1 MRQRSWLPNSFRLTK
16 RTICWLVLLFLL
28 WSNLAAAADTV
39 TDINNQIQDK
49 QQRLT
54 ELKKQIEAY
63 QNAIVTKQIQ
73 ASTLKKQL
81 SVLDDKTAKAELD
94 IKANELKLNTA
105 TLQIQ
110 AVTLDIGR
118 RNQEIS
124 DKKSQIAELLRQ
136 INQADRWSM
145 LEIFVLNSSLGQFFE
160 QLAYLEALQGK
171 LQQNINDMQKLK
183 TELERHQQD
192 LALLRTELVRQK
204 EELELAKSTLKTDQE
219 TKQNLLLQTKQS
231 ESKFQTLLFQ
241 AQEEQEKA
249 NRDIQSLE
257 QQIRQRLKQMGPSG
271 LNQLNDSTL
280 IWPVAPTRG
289 ISTYFYDPTYIFR
302 RYFEHPGI
310 DIPRPQGSDIKAAA
324 SGYVARA
331 KDAGLGYS
339 YIMLV
344 HKGGISTVYGH
355 VSWID
360 VTEDT
365 FVTKGQVIGGVG
377 GLPGTRGA
385 GRLTTGP
392 HLHFEVRSNG
402 IPVNPLD
409 YLP

>member
-1 MRQRSWLPNSFRLTK
+1 MLTRRLSWLLIIIFSLGFWLEPNF
-16 RTICWLVLLFLL
+16 I
-28 WSNLAAAADTV
+28 LAADSV
-39 TDINNQIQDK
+39 TDINNEIQAK

-63 QNAIVTKQIQ
+63 QSAIVEKQGQ
-73 ASTLKKQL
+73 ASTLKRQL
-81 SVLDDKTAKAELD
+81 SVLDDTIAKAELD

-110 AVTLDIGR
+110 AVTLDIGKQ
-118 RNQEIS
+118 NQIIS
-124 DKKSQIAELLRQ
+124 QKKQAVAELLRQ
-136 INQADRWSM
+136 INQADRWSL
-145 LEIFVLNSSLGQFFE
+145 LEVFVLNSTLGEFFE
-160 QLAYLEALQGK
+160 QLSYLEALQGK
-171 LQQNINDMQKLK
+171 LQQNINDIQTLK
-183 TELERHQQD
+183 TELENHQQD
-192 LALLRTELVRQK
+192 LALLRSQLVKQK
-204 EELELAKSTLKTDQE
+204 EDLELAKSALRTDQD
-219 TKQNLLLQTKQS
+219 TKQNILLQTKQS
-231 ESKFQTLLFQ
+231 ESKFQALLFQ
-241 AQEEQEKA
+241 AQEEQNKA
-249 NRDIQSLE
+249 NSDIQALE
-257 QQIRQRLKQMGPSG
+257 QQIRQKLKAMGTSG
-271 LNQLNDSTL
+271 LDKLNDSTF
-280 IWPVAPTRG
+280 IWPVPPTRG

-302 RYFEHPGI
+302 RYFEHPAI

-355 VSWID
+355 VSRID

-365 FVTKGQVIGGVG
+365 FVTKGQIIGAIG

-385 GRLTTGP
+385 GRLTTGA

-402 IPVNPLD
+402 LPVNPLD